1 MSEEQKTKR
10 KIPPLRM
17 KGVGDSLWITLD
29 PTQSVE
35 FLFNELDILFKP
47 LKNLSEDARVI
58 LDTGQADGYD
68 NLIDALAQYLKRH
81 FKVKSVTPPPPNRS
95 INKGRIRQ
103 RDMNRYWHNYSSDA
117 LMLAGR
123 VRSGQKVT
131 TPKHLLILGD
141 VNPGAEVS
149 AGGDI
154 LVLGSLCGT
163 AFAGQ
168 PDNSGVIILALDFR
182 PTQIQIGKFVAAGVH
197 TQPTYKAEFA
207 HIENGAI
214 VVEDYLKANPF
225 KRLVWPQ
232 VR

>member
-1 MSEEQKTKR
+1 MPQDQKSNHN
-10 KIPPLRM
+10 IPPLRM

-29 PTQSVE
+29 PTQRFE
-35 FLFNELDILFKP
+35 LLLNEIDILFKP
-47 LKNLSEDARVI
+47 LKNISKDVRVI
-58 LDTGQADGYD
+58 LDPGQSDGYD
-68 NLIDALAQYLKRH
+68 NLIDTLGKYLKKH
-81 FKVKSVTPPPPNRS
+81 YNVKEVIPPPPNRS
-95 INKGRIRQ
+95 INQGRIRQ
-103 RDMNRYWHNYSSDA
+103 RDMNRYWHNYSSDV

-141 VNPGAEVS
+141 VNPGAEVA

-154 LVLGSLCGT
+154 LVMGSLCGT

-168 PDNSGVIILALDFR
+168 PDNPEVMILALDFR

-197 TQPTYKAEFA
+197 SEPTHKAEFA
-207 HIENGAI
+207 HVEDGAI
-214 VVEDYLKANPF
+214 VVEDYLEANPF
-225 KRLVWPQ
+225 KRLTWPQ

>member
-1 MSEEQKTKR
+1 MR
-10 KIPPLRM
+10 KSNSNIPPLRM
-17 KGVGDSLWITLD
+17 KGVGDSLWVTLD

-35 FLFNELDILFKP
+35 LLFNELDILFKP
-47 LKNLSEDARVI
+47 LKNLSKDVRVI

-68 NLIDALAQYLKRH
+68 HLIDTLGKYLKKQ
-81 FKVKSVTPPPPNRS
+81 FNVKAVIPPPPNQS
-95 INKGRIRQ
+95 INQGRIRQ

-154 LVLGSLCGT
+154 LVMGSLCGT

-168 PDNSGVIILALDFR
+168 PDNPDVIILALDFR
-182 PTQIQIGKFVAAGVH
+182 PTQIQIGTFVAAGV
-197 TQPTYKAEFA
+197 QSEPTFNAEFA
-207 HIENGAI
+207 HVENGAI
-214 VVEDYLKANPF
+214 VVENYLKANPF
-225 KRLVWPQ
+225 KRLAWPQ

>member
-1 MSEEQKTKR
+1 
-10 KIPPLRM
+10 M

-29 PTQSVE
+29 PTQRVE
-35 FLFNELDILFKP
+35 LLLNELDILFKP
-47 LKNLSEDARVI
+47 LKNLSENMRVVLDPGDAEGYDQV
-58 LDTGQADGYD
+58 LDTLEKY
-68 NLIDALAQYLKRH
+68 IKKH
-81 FKVKSVTPPPPNRS
+81 FNVKTVIPPPPNRP
-95 INKGRIRQ
+95 INQGRLRQ
-103 RDMNRYWHNYSSDA
+103 RDMDHYWHNYSSDA

-131 TPKHLLILGD
+131 TLKHLMILGD

-154 LVLGSLCGT
+154 IVLGSLCGT

-168 PDNSGVIILALDFR
+168 PDNADVIILALDFR
-182 PTQIQIGKFVAAGVH
+182 PTQIQIGNFVAAGMH
-197 TQPTYKAEFA
+197 SEPTYIAEFA
-207 HIENGAI
+207 HVEKGAV
-214 VVEDYLKANPF
+214 VVEEYLKANPF

>member
-1 MSEEQKTKR
+1 MGQEQKSNHN
-10 KIPPLRM
+10 ISPLRM

-29 PTQSVE
+29 PTRRVE
-35 FLFNELDILFKP
+35 LLLNELDILFKP
-47 LKNLSEDARVI
+47 LKNLSKDVRVV
-58 LDTGQADGYD
+58 LDPGKQEGCDH
-68 NLIDALAQYLKRH
+68 LIDTLGKYLKKH
-81 FKVKSVTPPPPNRS
+81 FNVKAVIPPPPNQT
-95 INKGRIRQ
+95 INQGRIRQ

-131 TPKHLLILGD
+131 TPKHLIILGD

-163 AFAGQ
+163 AFAGK
-168 PDNSGVIILALDFR
+168 PDNPGVMILALDFR
-182 PTQIQIGKFVAAGVH
+182 PTQIQIGKFVAAGEH
-197 TQPTYKAEFA
+197 SEPTYKAEFA
-207 HIENGAI
+207 HVENGAI

>member
-1 MSEEQKTKR
+1 MGQER
-10 KIPPLRM
+10 KSNFNTPPLKM

-29 PTQSVE
+29 PTQRVE
-35 FLFNELDILFKP
+35 LLLNELDILFKP
-47 LKNLSEDARVI
+47 LKNLSKDVRVI
-58 LDTGQADGYD
+58 LDPGQPDGYD
-68 NLIDALAQYLKRH
+68 NLIDTLGKYLKKH
-81 FKVKSVTPPPPNRS
+81 FHVKAVIPPPPNRP
-95 INKGRIRQ
+95 INQGRIRQ

-131 TPKHLLILGD
+131 TLKHLLILGD
-141 VNPGAEVS
+141 VNPGAAVS

-168 PDNSGVIILALDFR
+168 PDNPDVIILALDFR
-182 PTQIQIGKFVAAGVH
+182 PTQIQIGKIVAAGVH
-197 TQPTYKAEFA
+197 SEPTYKAEFA
-207 HIENGAI
+207 HVENGAI
-214 VVEDYLKANPF
+214 VVEDYLEANPF
-225 KRLVWPQ
+225 KRLAWPQ